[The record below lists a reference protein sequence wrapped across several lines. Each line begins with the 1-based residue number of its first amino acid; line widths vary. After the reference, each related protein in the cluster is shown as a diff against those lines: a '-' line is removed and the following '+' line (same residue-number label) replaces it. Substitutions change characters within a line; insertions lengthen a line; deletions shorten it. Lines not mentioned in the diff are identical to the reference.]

1 MKRVLLALVVL
12 VLCISMLASC
22 DGIKEQQSISKLD
35 ELEEQL
41 EQKGYECSR
50 MMDTG
55 VNSYAES
62 LVADS
67 GLLLKGKIT
76 GMMEYVYEDESTGK
90 HMLGIVVGTT
100 HKADALAIGEI
111 YVDSLEAIAPDIDY
125 TAHQYYVQI
134 EYTLS

>member
-1 MKRVLLALVVL
+1 MKRIFMALAVL
-12 VLCISMLASC
+12 VLCVSMLVSC
-22 DGIKEQQSISKLD
+22 DGIKEQQSINKLD
-35 ELEEQL
+35 ALEEQL
-41 EQKGYECSR
+41 EQKGYDCSR
-50 MMDTG
+50 MLDTG

-67 GLLLKGKIT
+67 GILLKGKIT

-90 HMLGIVVGTT
+90 HVLGIVVGTT
-100 HKADALAIGEI
+100 HKADARAIGEI

-125 TAHQYYVQI
+125 TVYQYYVQI

>member
-1 MKRVLLALVVL
+1 MKRILLVLAAL
-12 VLCISMLASC
+12 VLCVSMLASC
-22 DGIKEQQSISKLD
+22 DGIKEQQSINKLD

-41 EQKGYECSR
+41 EQKGYDCSR
-50 MMDTG
+50 MTDTG

-67 GLLLKGKIT
+67 GILLKGKIT

-100 HKADALAIGEI
+100 HKADAKAIGKT
-111 YVDSLEAIAPDIDY
+111 YVDSLQAIAPDIDY
-125 TAHQYYVQI
+125 TVHQYYVQI